1 MEWVDISSKDHLD
14 TSMALYSLQVAQ
26 RTSSIFLH
34 VKMAFTSTE
43 GSQQLHLRGVTS
55 SYSKI
60 LKNKQYFLSRIH
72 LNNAAQDDQ
81 R

>member
-1 MEWVDISSKDHLD
+1 
-14 TSMALYSLQVAQ
+14 MALYNLQVGQ
-26 RTSSIFLH
+26 KTSSIFLY

-43 GSQQLHLRGVTS
+43 VSQQLHLRAMTS
-55 SYSKI
+55 SHFKI
-60 LKNKQYFLSRIH
+60 FKNKLYFLSRIH